1 MKTLRKKDTQY
12 KIKEILHSGSCDVRG
27 TKRTDGRYP
36 LRIGRIVDLDVTKII
51 GDAPM
56 IINYVGHTDGT
67 SLKGMVLYTS
77 HVIHI
82 TVKVTEVTVETE
94 NSIYV
99 FERMWKNGEL
109 L

>member
-12 KIKEILHSGSCDVRG
+12 KIKEILHSGSCGVRG

-56 IINYVGHTDGT
+56 IINYVCDTDGT

-77 HVIHI
+77 H
-82 TVKVTEVTVETE
+82 TLEEATPKEDFLTRK
-94 NSIYV
+94 IYKYEKDTHR
-99 FERMWKNGEL
+99 FL
-109 L
+109 CAI